1 MVGKRYVLLLAG
13 CFLTA
18 SAALADE
25 VGFIDCREHPEQTQ
39 VFAKARQTH
48 EIVATLPCGERFTIL
63 LNGFIFSRI
72 QTKDGQVGYVFSNVI
87 SADHSGA
94 VQKPAPAPA
103 PAVAPAPAPAP
114 AAAPTPATSP
124 ASNPVSSVAPVTPA
138 NSTATTQAPSAAA
151 QPTPAPAPSAPP
163 VSTSAPTAAPAP
175 EPIAKAPEASA
186 AAAQPNP
193 PASAPVQSA
202 KASPAPTPAPEAAA
216 KISAS
221 SGPETPAAVAQP
233 ASTPSAPAQHEAAP
247 AQPTPAPTATTAQPT
262 SAPATAEPAPASS
275 ANSPETAA
283 AVTQPNPAAAESESA
298 PAEPAAA
305 PVRAANARESW
316 EKPNRGT
323 RRAAAIELFGG
334 YEFARLDSG
343 GGVMTNLNGALGS
356 FGWNVRPW
364 LQLVADSSYN
374 FTTISGTKNVL
385 YGNHWGPRLFHYG
398 RYPLGAVP
406 FVEALFGGSRADT
419 TVSGVGGYTTSNNCF
434 SFKVGGGL
442 DIHPSRHLKIRLFD
456 FDYYRTA
463 FGTGLHQNNY
473 SASVGIV
480 LRLFGGGAE

>member
-1 MVGKRYVLLLAG
+1 MVGKRYLLLLAG
-13 CFLTA
+13 CSLAA

-48 EIVATLPCGERFTIL
+48 EIVATLACGERFTVL
-63 LNGFIFSRI
+63 QNGFIFSRI
-72 QTKDGQVGYVFSNVI
+72 QTKDGQVGYIFSNII
-87 SADHSGA
+87 SADHSGS

-103 PAVAPAPAPAP
+103 PAAAPAPVP
-114 AAAPTPATSP
+114 AAAPSP
-124 ASNPVSSVAPVTPA
+124 ASSPAPSPASSAAPVAPANAIVPA
-138 NSTATTQAPSAAA
+138 QAPSASV
-151 QPTPAPAPSAPP
+151 QLAP
-163 VSTSAPTAAPAP
+163 TSAPETTAKVPTS
-175 EPIAKAPEASA
+175 SA
-186 AAAQPNP
+186 
-193 PASAPVQSA
+193 
-202 KASPAPTPAPEAAA
+202 
-216 KISAS
+216 
-221 SGPETPAAVAQP
+221 PETPAAVAQP
-233 ASTPSAPAQHEAAP
+233 ASTKTAPVQPESAPAPASAA
-247 AQPTPAPTATTAQPT
+247 TPAQPT
-262 SAPATAEPAPASS
+262 SAPASAEPAPTAAPAAATS

-283 AVTQPNPAAAESESA
+283 AVAQPTPAATEPESA

-305 PVRAANARESW
+305 PIRAANARESW

-334 YEFARLDSG
+334 YNFSRLDSG
-343 GGVMTNLNGALGS
+343 GGVMTNLNGGLGS

-374 FTTISGTKNVL
+374 VTTISGTKNVL

-419 TVSGVGGYTTSNNCF
+419 TVSGAGGYTTSANCF

-463 FGTGLHQNNY
+463 FGTSLHQNNY
-473 SASVGIV
+473 SASAGIV

>member
-1 MVGKRYVLLLAG
+1 MVGKRYLLLLAG

-94 VQKPAPAPA
+94 VQKPVPAPAPA
-103 PAVAPAPAPAP
+103 PAVVPAPVP
-114 AAAPTPATSP
+114 AAAPSPASSP
-124 ASNPVSSVAPVTPA
+124 ASNPASSVAPVTPA

-151 QPTPAPAPSAPP
+151 PSTPAPVAQLAP
-163 VSTSAPTAAPAP
+163 TSAPTAAPAP

-202 KASPAPTPAPEAAA
+202 KVSPAAAQAPEPVA
-216 KISAS
+216 KV
-221 SGPETPAAVAQP
+221 PEAIAIVAQP
-233 ASTPSAPAQHEAAP
+233 ASTPTAPAQHEAAP
-247 AQPTPAPTATTAQPT
+247 AQPTPAPAATPAQPKA
-262 SAPATAEPAPASS
+262 APATAEPAPAAAPEPASS
-275 ANSPETAA
+275 SNSPETAA
-283 AVTQPNPAAAESESA
+283 PAAQPNPTAATESESA

-473 SASVGIV
+473 SASVGLV

>member
-1 MVGKRYVLLLAG
+1 MVGKRLLLLLAG
-13 CFLTA
+13 CSLTA

-72 QTKDGQVGYVFSNVI
+72 QTKDGQVGYIFSNVI

-103 PAVAPAPAPAP
+103 PATAPSPVTSPAPVAPAN
-114 AAAPTPATSP
+114 PT
-124 ASNPVSSVAPVTPA
+124 ASA
-138 NSTATTQAPSAAA
+138 QAPSAAA
-151 QPTPAPAPSAPP
+151 QPAPAPAAQLAPTSTPTSAPASEAVAKAPAASAPETTAPAAQPAPAPTAPAQPAAAPEQPTPAPAAAEP
-163 VSTSAPTAAPAP
+163 APTAAPAP
-175 EPIAKAPEASA
+175 AASA
-186 AAAQPNP
+186 NA
-193 PASAPVQSA
+193 
-202 KASPAPTPAPEAAA
+202 
-216 KISAS
+216 
-221 SGPETPAAVAQP
+221 
-233 ASTPSAPAQHEAAP
+233 
-247 AQPTPAPTATTAQPT
+247 
-262 SAPATAEPAPASS
+262 
-275 ANSPETAA
+275 PETAA
-283 AVTQPNPAAAESESA
+283 AVVQPTPAAATESESA
-298 PAEPAAA
+298 PAEPAA
-305 PVRAANARESW
+305 PPIRAANARESW

-334 YEFARLDSG
+334 YEFARLDNG

-364 LQLVADSSYN
+364 LQLVADTSYN
-374 FTTISGTKNVL
+374 VTTISGTKNVL

-419 TVSGVGGYTTSNNCF
+419 TVSGAGGYTASANCF

-463 FGTGLHQNNY
+463 FGAGLHQNNY